1 MMKSGGGKFN
11 WNLIFGLIIS
21 ISFLIGLSVA
31 ERLPIVNTDNDT
43 WGTTLNAFLLVSHEV
58 NGTFNGTVST
68 SNINDWNVTAAK
80 IQFSVVNSSHIL
92 DATIGAADIAF
103 LSINNSHVASS
114 AINTSQIV
122 DFTIGAVNIAFLSIN
137 NSHVASSAIN
147 TSQIVDFTIGAVNI
161 AFLSINNSHVASD
174 AINTSQLDISVFN
187 NTIDS
192 NADNNQTTGYGL
204 RMSNLS
210 ATDWKYNSIR
220 GAFPIIVSGTISTTC
235 AIVCKSHNL
244 GCFQPV
250 YMNGTSYEAANC
262 DATLVDTTSAGLLC
276 MCDNTG

>member
-1 MMKSGGGKFN
+1 M
-11 WNLIFGLIIS
+11 
-21 ISFLIGLSVA
+21 
-31 ERLPIVNTDNDT
+31 
-43 WGTTLNAFLLVSHEV
+43 
-58 NGTFNGTVST
+58 
-68 SNINDWNVTAAK
+68 
-80 IQFSVVNSSHIL
+80 
-92 DATIGAADIAF
+92 
-103 LSINNSHVASS
+103 
-114 AINTSQIV
+114 
-122 DFTIGAVNIAFLSIN
+122 
-137 NSHVASSAIN
+137 
-147 TSQIVDFTIGAVNI
+147 NI